1 MKNTFFALIAILSV
15 SVAHAQCNELFISEY
30 IEGTRN
36 NKAIEI
42 YNPGPTAIDLS
53 GYRLTRWQN
62 GSAVWGSQYSDVL
75 SGSIGSNEVKVLV
88 IDRRD
93 TTQTGQDTPV
103 TYNLRIKADL
113 FLSKDYNT
121 SFSMSFNG
129 DDALSFDK
137 LNTANNQ
144 WVPVDIFGKIGQQPQ
159 LPSNPSRTI
168 GWSDSFPN
176 NTGLGLWCTID
187 KTLIRKALVTT
198 GIKTNPANFNPR
210 KEYEVYPVN
219 TFDSLRTHN
228 CICNKFPAQVK
239 TTRVL
244 VLQIFPNPTTGNIN
258 AFLDAPVAMAY
269 ATDAQGRKIA
279 LSFDMQFP
287 NGYAIASLNT
297 ANLSAGVYQLQ
308 AITTGNKTY
317 TTRFIKQ

>member
-1 MKNTFFALIAILSV
+1 MKNTFFALIGLFIATG
-15 SVAHAQCNELFISEY
+15 AKAQCNELFISEY

-36 NKAIEI
+36 NKALEI

-53 GYRLTRWQN
+53 GYRITRWQN

-129 DDALSFDK
+129 DDALSLDK
-137 LNTANNQ
+137 LNTGNNQ

-168 GWSDSFPN
+168 GWSDSFPH

-187 KTLIRKALVTT
+187 KTLIRKASVTA

-210 KEYEVYPVN
+210 KEFEVYPVN

-239 TTRVL
+239 NITTPT
-244 VLQIFPNPTTGNIN
+244 LQVFPNPTSGNMS
-258 AFLDAPVAMAY
+258 AFVDAAISAVY
-269 ATDAQGRKIA
+269 ATDVQGRKIA
-279 LSFDMQFP
+279 LKFDMQYP
-287 NGYAIASLNT
+287 NGYAIATLNT
-297 ANLSAGVYQLQ
+297 AELSSGIYQLQ
-308 AITTGNKTY
+308 AITAGNKTY

>member
-1 MKNTFFALIAILSV
+1 MKNTFFALIGLLTAV
-15 SVAHAQCNELFISEY
+15 GVQAQCNELFISEY

-42 YNPGPTAIDLS
+42 YNPGPNSIDLS
-53 GYRLTRWQN
+53 GYRFTRWQN
-62 GSAVWGSQYSDVL
+62 GSAVWGNQYSDVL
-75 SGSIGSNEVKVLV
+75 SGTIGSNQVKVLV
-88 IDRRD
+88 LDRRD

-129 DDALSFDK
+129 DDALSLDK
-137 LNTANNQ
+137 LTPGTNQ

-159 LPSNPSRTI
+159 LPSNPGRTI
-168 GWSDSFPN
+168 GWSDSFPH

-187 KTLIRKALVTT
+187 KTLIRKASVT
-198 GIKTNPANFNPR
+198 GGVRTNPANFNPR
-210 KEYEVYPVN
+210 KEYQVYPVN

-228 CICNKFPAQVK
+228 CICNKFPAKVK
-239 TTRVL
+239 TLSAAT
-244 VLQIFPNPTTGNIN
+244 LQIFPNPTTGNIS
-258 AFLDAPVAMAY
+258 AFVDAPLAMAY
-269 ATDAQGRKIA
+269 ATDVQGRKIA
-279 LSFDMQFP
+279 LSFDMQYP

-297 ANLSAGVYQLQ
+297 ANLSAGIYQLQ
-308 AITTGNKTY
+308 AITTSNKTY

>member
-1 MKNTFFALIAILSV
+1 MKNTFFALIGLLIATGV
-15 SVAHAQCNELFISEY
+15 QAQCDELFISEY

-75 SGSIGSNEVKVLV
+75 SGSIGSNQVKVLV

-93 TTQTGQDTPV
+93 TTKTGQDTPV
-103 TYNLRIKADL
+103 TYTLRVKADL

-129 DDALSFDK
+129 DDALSLDK
-137 LNTANNQ
+137 LTPGTGQ

-168 GWSDSFPN
+168 GWSDSFPY

-187 KTLIRKALVTT
+187 KTLIRKASVT
-198 GIKTNPANFNPR
+198 GGVKTNPANFNPR
-210 KEYEVYPVN
+210 KEFAVYPVN

-228 CICNKFPAQVK
+228 CVCNKFPANVK
-239 TTRVL
+239 ASPAA
-244 VLQIFPNPTTGNIN
+244 VLQIFPNPTSGKIN
-258 AFLDAPVAMAY
+258 AFVDAPVSVAY

-279 LSFDMQFP
+279 LTFDMQYP
-287 NGYAIASLNT
+287 NGYTIASLNT
-297 ANLSAGVYQLQ
+297 SNLSAGIYQLQ
-308 AITTGNKTY
+308 AITTANKTY
-317 TTRFIKQ
+317 TTRFIKE